1 MPHALSDG
9 SSVAPGANPPANTG
23 KTHGPPPLP
32 ELELICLLADHPSLI
47 ASPEADKAFWLLT
60 DARLRDMYSAARAG
74 QSFLE
79 LAPVQLPPPSA
90 KQVLSGKYSERKD
103 PRVQLLAMIG
113 ALEQKQTLLA
123 QQGLQKS
130 LVEAKRGGSD
140 PELVRLKTQ
149 LAVAQRKGDR
159 ELVEQLTEKIEKF
172 ASNRKQAE

>member
-1 MPHALSDG
+1 VSA
-9 SSVAPGANPPANTG
+9 A
-23 KTHGPPPLP
+23 KTPGPPPT
-32 ELELICLLADHPSLI
+32 EETELISLLADHPSLI
-47 ASPEADKAFWLLT
+47 ASAEADKAFWLLT
-60 DARLRDMYSAARAG
+60 DDRLRAMYSAARAG

-79 LAPVQLPPPSA
+79 LAPVQLPPPIA
-90 KQVLSGKYSERKD
+90 KHVLSSKYSGSKD
-103 PRVQLLAMIG
+103 PRAQLLAMIA

-140 PELVRLKTQ
+140 PELVRLKTH

-159 ELVEQLTEKIEKF
+159 ELVEQLTAEIEKF